1 MQALYFCKPFRHA
14 ILEYHES
21 LPKDHDESLLTALG
35 DLFASISNQKKRT
48 GVLAPK
54 KFIERLKKDN
64 VIFNSY
70 MHQDAHE
77 FFNFVVNECCEVLVK
92 QHRREHPTPDGEETK
107 PVKTWIHDIFE
118 GGLTNQTQ
126 CLWCENVT
134 SRHEAF
140 VDLSLDIEQNMSV
153 SACLKQFSSNE
164 LLASQDK
171 FQCDACG
178 GLQEAHKRMLVK
190 SSPKVLALHLK
201 RFKYLESCL
210 LYTSPSPRDATLSR
224 MPSSA

>member
-92 QHRREHPTPDGEETK
+92 
-107 PVKTWIHDIFE
+107 
-118 GGLTNQTQ
+118 
-126 CLWCENVT
+126 
-134 SRHEAF
+134 
-140 VDLSLDIEQNMSV
+140 
-153 SACLKQFSSNE
+153 
-164 LLASQDK
+164 
-171 FQCDACG
+171 
-178 GLQEAHKRMLVK
+178 
-190 SSPKVLALHLK
+190 
-201 RFKYLESCL
+201 
-210 LYTSPSPRDATLSR
+210 
-224 MPSSA
+224 

>member
-1 MQALYFCKPFRHA
+1 MTKLDKALLADTDGERYYGLENFGNTCYANSVLQALYFCKPFRHA

-92 QHRREHPTPDGEETK
+92 QHP
-107 PVKTWIHDIFE
+107 
-118 GGLTNQTQ
+118 
-126 CLWCENVT
+126 
-134 SRHEAF
+134 
-140 VDLSLDIEQNMSV
+140 
-153 SACLKQFSSNE
+153 
-164 LLASQDK
+164 
-171 FQCDACG
+171 
-178 GLQEAHKRMLVK
+178 
-190 SSPKVLALHLK
+190 
-201 RFKYLESCL
+201 
-210 LYTSPSPRDATLSR
+210 
-224 MPSSA
+224 